1 MSLATKLAAWK
12 RTRFVVSIVFLT
24 VALIFV
30 VIGAPQMEEAP
41 RMAVYVGAAVI
52 IVAAGYELVS
62 SAYDELRGGG
72 SMLIVATGMLAAPPP
87 PSDAAKSVSEA
98 VAAVPLP
105 AKPGGTHAEDAAA
118 DAELRD
124 GELAQAVTE
133 ALLGGAPLAAT
144 VPQAAARLADAA
156 ASSADARD
164 CAAQYAERLATLRAL
179 LVLTQTGIDIAHAA
193 VERAAPAVAA
203 AASGADGPLL
213 RLLARGSPD
222 RPDAVALDD
231 MERDAD
237 RLRTL
242 YVALSAIATSPG
254 CDVDVHALR
263 ATLETEGSTL
273 ARADPVLA
281 AGRGDLPA
289 PDDDAM
295 QHALR
300 FAKGLPDNAIQR
312 AVDAQAARL
321 TADVL
326 RRLERAAEPATGTG
340 EPAAERG
347 ASTGEPAA
355 ERGASTGS
363 EPAAERGASTGSVR
377 RLVKAH
383 GHAGAA
389 ARALASEPPGRE
401 AREVHEH
408 FAPLVRPAEASRS
421 LALLARHFGEDE
433 ARAAAPRCLQ
443 ALAFLHA
450 LGPDYRPV
458 REETCC
464 EAAVFVAALCAR
476 DGATE
481 GLSEGELQRL
491 AAAVAEGLPRP
502 ACHVD
507 VEMRLRELQWHPP
520 VPPALLAAAVRRYC
534 GARPVGPE
542 AAEELLWAAGVGD
555 LLARKAADYAADS
568 ERFERDV
575 KDGAAGL
582 RVERAPAAARGGAGP
597 LGAVAAPDAPA
608 ALYACKPGEGPHR
621 AVACRALSELWF
633 RSQVER
639 GWRVLRAADE
649 LATAARALVDR
660 LLGSSAAAQRAAP
673 ALRAGVATTFE
684 QAASALL
691 AAAARLQAAYAAPA
705 GGRSAEELRTERA
718 DFACAFLLAH
728 GVRQFALRLWGFLY
742 GEAACGD
749 GDVPYMQDAAN
760 LQETFE
766 ATVDCIVPR
775 HATPTVEPGPAA
787 VYLQGQPG
795 DAARFAFGEPAS
807 LADLQA
813 LVPGVPEA
821 EPGALEALLACVD
834 EGLGAQLAPF
844 RAATVR
850 LAGLADA
857 EGGAADA
864 VEALREAL
872 ALPSVE
878 ALLGAGGGPELEP
891 RLLRTLLA
899 RSGFE
904 AAALRAA
911 TRLCPQSPE
920 RAVEARMRA
929 SHAAVEAFLEAA
941 TIAAG
946 TALRDGRRAG
956 AARDPSLAA
965 RLVET
970 LTPFV
975 APLAA
980 WADAQAEER
989 LRDRAA
995 AMRTAH
1001 RRATLHAVRLAATE
1015 RQSLMGGA

>member
-144 VPQAAARLADAA
+144 VPRGRGAARRRRRIVGRRARLRGAVRGAARDAA
-156 ASSADARD
+156 RAAR
-164 CAAQYAERLATLRAL
+164 A
-179 LVLTQTGIDIAHAA
+179 TQTGIDIAHAA

-347 ASTGEPAA
+347 ASTGGEPAA

-872 ALPSVE
+872 ALP
-878 ALLGAGGGPELEP
+878 ARGGAARRGGRAG
-891 RLLRTLLA
+891 A
-899 RSGFE
+899 R
-904 AAALRAA
+904 AAAAAHAARALRLRGRRAA
-911 TRLCPQSPE
+911 R
-920 RAVEARMRA
+920 R
-929 SHAAVEAFLEAA
+929 HAAVSAEPRARRGGAHARVARGGGGVPGGGHDRGRHRAA
-941 TIAAG
+941 
-946 TALRDGRRAG
+946 RRPRGRRAG
-956 AARDPSLAA
+956 AARAPSLAA

-1001 RRATLHAVRLAATE
+1001 RRATLHAECAWPQPRGRA
-1015 RQSLMGGA
+1015 